1 MKSCKLVLMIP
12 ILLLV
17 ALATAC
23 DNDSIARNTSDECPG
38 TYLMPITSS
47 SEFKREYFRRN
58 SSLGEPACV
67 SKDLVSI
74 ILGVNRTVG
83 DIRESMEEMDNR
95 FGVNGRDIIFV
106 GDHKGLEK
114 ILITGQP
121 KNYTG
126 LYWKNAFSVVGQIG
140 FPANFT
146 SRFDATKLVYQLLV
160 FKKPKS
166 IDNPVLL
173 GSWDNAFEFLDLLY
187 SDNAPFISDEV
198 REIIKRTPFAS
209 PKDPNTGLLD
219 PGGEDLS
226 LSGCPREENSQQQ
239 GSNCPFG
246 CPSFFIPNA
255 APDTSPKPCNEEWLE
270 ALEFI
275 INGDNQCNPF
285 LDDMSDPSG
294 GRIDCSAVT
303 QHFLD
308 SSPYECEPDD
318 TPQTCKGAL
327 RVRAFFL
334 VVNDFNPV
342 YTGNGYTATGY
353 SDLLSYTNNEF
364 FIKNQ
369 STNDMEMATGEPVEE
384 IFFCINGVQL
394 PKDPDDNQSCECSVK
409 PDSLGFCPSRESNVN

>member
-1 MKSCKLVLMIP
+1 MIP

-23 DNDSIARNTSDECPG
+23 DSDSIAGNAADECPG
-38 TYLMPITSS
+38 TDLMPITSP

-58 SSLGEPACV
+58 SRLGEPACV

-74 ILGVNRTVG
+74 ILGVDVTVG
-83 DIRESMEEMDNR
+83 DIKEDMEEMDNR
-95 FGVNGRDIIFV
+95 FGVKGRDIIFV

-126 LYWKNAFSVVGQIG
+126 LYWKNGFSVVEQIG
-140 FPANFT
+140 FPANFSST
-146 SRFDATKLVYQLLV
+146 IGATKFVYQLLV

-187 SDNAPFISDEV
+187 SNNAPFISDQV

-209 PKDPNTGLLD
+209 PKDPNTGMLD
-219 PGGEDLS
+219 PGGEELS
-226 LSGCPREENSQQQ
+226 LSGCPREENSQQLDVD
-239 GSNCPFG
+239 CPFG
-246 CPSFFIPNA
+246 CPSFFTANA
-255 APDTSPKPCNEEWLE
+255 APDNSPEPCNEEWLE

-275 INGDNQCNPF
+275 INGDNQCN
-285 LDDMSDPSG
+285 LSK
-294 GRIDCSAVT
+294 RTDCSAVT

-308 SSPYECEPDD
+308 SGPYECEPGD
-318 TPQTCKGAL
+318 TPQTCKSAL

-369 STNDMEMATGEPVEE
+369 STNDIEMATGEPVGE

-394 PKDPDDNQSCECSVK
+394 PEDPDDFQSCECFGDEI
-409 PDSLGFCPSRESNVN
+409 DSLGFCPSRESNAN